1 MGVAAAQ
8 CDVALG
14 LLIRSLNRCSSLV
27 RMCSFTSEG
36 CRGEVHRLLE
46 KSLWVKSGVERT
58 GYSNGGF
65 PKNPRKR
72 MIRMMFAKNK
82 LS

>member
-1 MGVAAAQ
+1 
-8 CDVALG
+8 
-14 LLIRSLNRCSSLV
+14 
-27 RMCSFTSEG
+27 
-36 CRGEVHRLLE
+36 LE

-58 GYSNGGF
+58 GCFNGGF

-72 MIRMMFAKNK
+72 MIRMMFANDK